1 MRIRKF
7 GWLWK
12 KETRETKKKGGGGV
26 KSKKSLLIV
35 NWWGVSTLIRGVKN
49 SRVYEEGVID
59 GRIDFHLLSLS
70 FELLW

>member
-1 MRIRKF
+1 MNENQKV
-7 GWLWK
+7 WLVVEK
-12 KETRETKKKGGGGV
+12 RDKRDKKKRGGV